1 MIEHYQAEIRRK
13 LNQQWRMERKSIVT
27 IKSYN
32 YALKILLDR
41 LPVYFDEYNTDDLV
55 AYCETF
61 NGINQRDLQITMIRA
76 VYRIMH
82 GMDLYWKLF
91 PYIKRKKRIQP
102 RFNTQEVQAL
112 INATDNIGHK
122 LIMLTQFATGLRV
135 SEVVF
140 LKRKDL
146 FREAGF
152 IYVDGE
158 GINNDRFAPL
168 PDNIFRMLDDFSKDK
183 KDNAYIWPGQYGG
196 HLSTRSVQQI
206 INQCK
211 AKAGISHT
219 ANSHGLRRGYAT
231 ESVRGGAHMLA
242 IRDILGHSDVRTT
255 QIYTGTSH
263 DFLKE
268 QFNPAA
274 ELKVA

>member
-1 MIEHYQAEIRRK
+1 MIEHYQAEIRKK
-13 LNQQWRMERKSIVT
+13 LNQQWRMDRKSIVT
-27 IKSYN
+27 IKGYN
-32 YALKILLDR
+32 YALDLLLEK
-41 LPVYFDEYNTDDLV
+41 LPVYFDEYNMDDLV
-55 AYCETF
+55 AYCLTIP
-61 NGINQRDLQITMIRA
+61 GINKRDLQITMIRA

-82 GMDLYWKLF
+82 NTNLDWKLF
-91 PYIKRKKRIQP
+91 PFIKRKNKIQP
-102 RFNTQEVQAL
+102 RFNIQEVQAL

-122 LIMLTQFATGLRV
+122 LIMLTQFAAGLRV
-135 SEVVF
+135 GEVVI
-140 LKRKDL
+140 LKRQDL
-146 FREAGF
+146 FKEQGF
-152 IYVDGE
+152 LFIDGE
-158 GINNDRFAPL
+158 GISNDRFSPL
-168 PDNIFRMLDDFSKDK
+168 PENVFRMLDDFSKDK

-242 IRDILGHSDVRTT
+242 LRDILGHSDIRTT